1 MWVLEKYY
9 TDFPIYNPYLDQL
22 PGSPKSVMSNG
33 GGGGGGKSL
42 GNGRIGNN
50 FKYYDVDGLGT
61 IPEKV
66 GEKIC

>member
-1 MWVLEKYY
+1 
-9 TDFPIYNPYLDQL
+9 
-22 PGSPKSVMSNG
+22 MSNG